1 MSGRRA
7 AIALIALVALV
18 CHGALLLESVRVSD
32 DWSYLAWIG
41 RKEWATIHAVQL
53 YANLPLMEYY
63 FRAFGFFD
71 DPALVARCASFLFV
85 LTSAILTY
93 LICLESGFVAE
104 TEARFIALI
113 SMVYPGYM
121 MHTSLTLTVFTF
133 CFLLFL
139 AAALLA
145 LRSERAAG
153 SSHAA
158 MRVFALFLFLLSF
171 NANSLLV
178 YFGALLVVHF
188 LVLRRTWAL
197 PWLDAAMKYALG
209 RADYLAIPLLF
220 WMTKGAVKS
229 MYETNSE
236 YNAISFNAAKL
247 AGFQDFAHSIGAQCL
262 MIVKSPWFSAVFLIA
277 VATSYWM
284 LRRSRNDFRVAASSI
299 ARSWALLA
307 FGMLLLF
314 CGTLPYVV
322 VGKTP
327 SGDLDQW
334 GTRLCLLMGLPAGVI
349 AVAIAGLLTQH
360 VRLPRA
366 VATGL
371 LSAIVAGSGAVQAK
385 HHFRFLA
392 NEIEARSLAVNL
404 AQNPDAAR
412 FSVFGVVTPLPSFHI
427 THQKYSWAYFL
438 RDALGGELTRI
449 AIMEDN
455 IDAAASTR
463 KRYTAM
469 QLREET
475 DDWWFRLYGMKLPP
489 DGQQATLVIEPGPGR
504 IGMADHRLVSRYL
517 RAKWAGAE
525 QLESFLRGVTAV
537 KVIPK
542 A

>member
-7 AIALIALVALV
+7 AIALIALVALA

-63 FRAFGFFD
+63 FQAYGFFD
-71 DPALVARCASFLFV
+71 DPAFAARCASFLFV
-85 LTSAILTY
+85 LTSAVLTY
-93 LICLESGFVAE
+93 LICVESGFVAE
-104 TEARFIALI
+104 TEARFISLI

-158 MRVFALFLFLLSF
+158 MRVSALFLFLLSF
-171 NANSLLV
+171 TANSLLV

-188 LVLRRTWAL
+188 LVLRRAWTL
-197 PWLDAAMKYALG
+197 PWPDAVMKYARL

-220 WMTKGAVKS
+220 WLTKGAVKS
-229 MYETNSE
+229 MYETNLE
-236 YNAISFNAAKL
+236 YNAISFDAAKL
-247 AGFQDFAHSIGAQCL
+247 AGFQDFAHSIAAQCIT
-262 MIVKSPWFSAVFLIA
+262 IVKSPWFAAVFVIA

-284 LRRSRNDFRVAASSI
+284 LRRSRNDFRVAKSPI
-299 ARSWALLA
+299 ARNWALLA

-327 SGDLDQW
+327 SGDLEQW
-334 GTRLCLLMGLPAGVI
+334 GTRVCLLLGPPAGVL
-349 AVAIAGLLTQH
+349 AVSLARLLMQYAK
-360 VRLPRA
+360 LPRA
-366 VATGL
+366 FATGL
-371 LSAIVAGSGAVQAK
+371 MAAVIAGSCAVQVR
-385 HHFRFLA
+385 HHLRFLA
-392 NEIEARSLAVNL
+392 NEIEARSLSVNL
-404 AQNPDAAR
+404 PRSPDASR
-412 FSVFGVVTPLPSFHI
+412 FSVFGVVTPFSSFHI

-438 RDALGGELTRI
+438 RDALGGELSRI
-449 AIMEDN
+449 AIMEGNVDVT
-455 IDAAASTR
+455 ASTG
-463 KRYTAM
+463 KRYTAP

-475 DDWWFRLYGMKLPP
+475 DDWWFRLYGMNLPP
-489 DGQQATLVIEPGPGR
+489 DGRQATLVVEPGPGR
-504 IGMADHRLVSRYL
+504 IGISDRRLVTRYL
-517 RAKWAGAE
+517 RAKWAGPAR
-525 QLESFLRGVTAV
+525 LDSFLREITVV